1 MRAVVT
7 DGRPNEGSLSVVER
21 PEPDLPGPGEIL
33 VRIRA
38 ASLNYR
44 DLLVARGVGRWTPP
58 AGRILGSDGCGVV
71 VAIGEGVTWPEAGE
85 RVVGAFLPEWIDG
98 PLTSGKVVGGLGGA
112 VRDGVFADYVLLQ
125 AAAVVAAPAHMT
137 DAEAATLACAGVTAW
152 QALSKAD
159 SLHADRSVLVQ
170 GTGGVSLMA
179 LQIAHAAGAQV
190 IATSSRDDKLRRT
203 AELGAW
209 AGVNYR
215 LHEDWDREVMRLTTG
230 EDVGHVVDVGGAAT
244 LERSVAAVA
253 YEGTVSL
260 VGLLGG
266 ARAVLDV
273 VEVHLRGIRLQGIE
287 TGSRTMLDQ
296 LARWSE
302 TVALRPE
309 IHAIYPV
316 ADVPVAFDVLAS
328 QAAVGKI
335 CLSFE

>member
-1 MRAVVT
+1 M
-7 DGRPNEGSLSVVER
+7 
-21 PEPDLPGPGEIL
+21 
-33 VRIRA
+33 
-38 ASLNYR
+38 
-44 DLLVARGVGRWTPP
+44 
-58 AGRILGSDGCGVV
+58 
-71 VAIGEGVTWPEAGE
+71 
-85 RVVGAFLPEWIDG
+85 
-98 PLTSGKVVGGLGGA
+98 
-112 VRDGVFADYVLLQ
+112 
-125 AAAVVAAPAHMT
+125 
-137 DAEAATLACAGVTAW
+137 
-152 QALSKAD
+152 
-159 SLHADRSVLVQ
+159 Q